1 VRSPRS
7 FLYVPGYRQ
16 DWLARATEYG
26 ADALIADLED
36 AVPAD
41 RKQVAREVVRDW
53 LAEAPPAMELWVRV
67 NAGSIAED
75 VAAVIAPSL
84 TGVVVPKAEPDRLRE
99 ADAVLTGHELRLG
112 FAAGTFAVFALIE
125 TALGLLGAIEVARSV
140 RVRHVGLGEADL
152 TGELRLRPGPGREEL
167 LPIRLQV
174 VLACAAA
181 GIGAPTGP
189 TSTDVRDM
197 DGLRQSTEE
206 LFRLGFRSRTAIH
219 PVQLAV
225 INDVFTPTS
234 AEVSEAHAVLDRF
247 ELSEDGVFVDER
259 GQLVDAALVRW
270 AREVLERASPS

>member
-1 VRSPRS
+1 MRSPRS

-99 ADAVLTGHELRLG
+99 ADAVLTGQELRLG

-167 LPIRLQV
+167 LPLRLQV

-234 AEVSEAHAVLDRF
+234 AEVSEAHAVLDGF
-247 ELSEDGVFVDER
+247 ESSEDGVFVDER

>member
-99 ADAVLTGHELRLG
+99 ADAVLTGQELRLG

-167 LPIRLQV
+167 LPLRLQV

-234 AEVSEAHAVLDRF
+234 AEVSEAHAVLDGF
-247 ELSEDGVFVDER
+247 ESSEDGVFVDER